1 MLIPLLGISLFKN
14 CTPYL
19 RKHVIS
25 SNCSDCEFIVLNSIL
40 VIFFIVAYS
49 YFYKNEQIFQKKIN
63 LSYLQI
69 AGLIA
74 GAFITCLTFAKR
86 IEYERDNSIVSVRLL
101 LQSFSFILFI
111 LVGYLFF
118 NETFTINQI
127 VGFCLIIAGILV
139 SSF

>member
-1 MLIPLLGISLFKN
+1 MWFPLLGISLFKN
-14 CTPYL
+14 CTPYI

-25 SNCSDCEFIVLNSIL
+25 SNCSDCEFIILNSIL
-40 VIFFIVAYS
+40 VILFIVAYS
-49 YFYKNEQIFQKKIN
+49 YFYKNEQIFHNKIN

-74 GAFITCLTFAKR
+74 GAFITCLTFVKR

-111 LVGYLFF
+111 VFGYLFF
-118 NETFTINQI
+118 NETFTINQMI
-127 VGFCLIIAGILV
+127 GFCLIIAGILV

>member
-1 MLIPLLGISLFKN
+1 MWFPLLGISLFKN
-14 CTPYL
+14 CTPYI

-25 SNCSDCEFIVLNSIL
+25 SNCSDCEFIILNSIL
-40 VIFFIVAYS
+40 VILFIVTYS
-49 YFYKNEQIFQKKIN
+49 YFYKNEQIFHKKIN

-74 GAFITCLTFAKR
+74 GAFITCIAFVKR

-101 LQSFSFILFI
+101 LQSFSFVLFI
-111 LVGYLFF
+111 GIGYLFF

-127 VGFCLIIAGILV
+127 VGFCLIIAGIMV

>member
-1 MLIPLLGISLFKN
+1 MWFPLLGISLFKN

-19 RKHVIS
+19 RKHVIA
-25 SNCSDCEFIVLNSIL
+25 SNCSDCEFIILNSIL
-40 VIFFIVAYS
+40 VILFIVAYS
-49 YFYKNEQIFQKKIN
+49 YFYKNEQIFHKKIN

-74 GAFITCLTFAKR
+74 GAFITCLTFVKK

-111 LVGYLFF
+111 VVGYLFF

-127 VGFCLIIAGILV
+127 IGFSLIIAGILV